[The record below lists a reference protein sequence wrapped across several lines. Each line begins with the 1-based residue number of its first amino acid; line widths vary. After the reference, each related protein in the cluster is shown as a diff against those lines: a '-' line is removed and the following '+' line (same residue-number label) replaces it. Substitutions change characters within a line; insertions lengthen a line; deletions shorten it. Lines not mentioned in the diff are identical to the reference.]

1 LKNKTKRKTKM
12 KKLMVILGAALMCS
26 VASAAN
32 VLWSASYTFS
42 DSAGVEFSDSRNI
55 TAYLFDA
62 STVAQNTLFDS
73 WNNGAT
79 DLSGAKVTSTWY
91 DAYQLDVTDNVGST
105 GSKSLYWVVVNGDDL
120 FVSSVQTQEISQMG
134 GTEFAWDDESGKV
147 FADKQ
152 SSFAGAGWYTT
163 AAVPEPTSGL
173 LMLVGLAGLA
183 LRRKR
188 A

>member
-1 LKNKTKRKTKM
+1 M
-12 KKLMVILGAALMCS
+12 KKIMVILGAVLMCS
-26 VASAAN
+26 AASAAT
-32 VLWSASYTFS
+32 VLWSASETFA
-42 DSAGVEFSDSRNI
+42 DSKGVAFTDTHNI
-55 TAYLFDA
+55 AAYLFDA
-62 STVAQNTLFDS
+62 STVSQSALFDT
-73 WNNGAT
+73 WNSTGTA

-91 DAYQLDVTDNVGST
+91 EAYEMDVASQVGE
-105 GSKSLYWVVVNGDDL
+105 GNKSLFWAVVNGDEL
-120 FVSSVQTQEISQMG
+120 FISSTITKDISSIG
-134 GTEFAWDDESGKV
+134 ATTFNFKDESGTV

-183 LRRKR
+183 LRRRR

>member
-1 LKNKTKRKTKM
+1 M

-26 VASAAN
+26 AASAAT
-32 VLWSASYTFS
+32 VLWSTSETFA
-42 DSAGVEFSDSRNI
+42 DSKGVAFTDSRNI
-55 TAYLFDA
+55 AAYLFDA
-62 STVAQNTLFDS
+62 STVSQSALFDT
-73 WNNGAT
+73 WNSTGTA

-91 DAYQLDVTDNVGST
+91 DAFQLDVTASVGDT
-105 GSKSLYWVVVNGDDL
+105 GTKSLYWAVVKDSEL
-120 FVSSVQTQEISQMG
+120 FISSVIEKGISSIG
-134 GTEFAWDDESGKV
+134 DTEFAFSDDSGKV

-152 SSFAGAGWYTT
+152 ASFAGAGWYTT

-183 LRRKR
+183 LRRRR